1 MKPVPQKKEN
11 SSVAASEKKSGD
23 RQADKD
29 RKKDVPHPRMQFD
42 DENRVEKAK
51 KRSVVKQ
58 PEARNRVELF
68 RHLRQYEH
76 GARLIDMESK
86 YFQLGIHPAVYK
98 VLLCAFS
105 YPCPTNLKYKLIGMK
120 D

>member
-1 MKPVPQKKEN
+1 MHFPGEGSKPAGVNLTNSGKSVKAVSQKKDN
-11 SSVAASEKKSGD
+11 SSVAPSEKKSGD

-58 PEARNRVELF
+58 AEARNRVELF
-68 RHLRQYEH
+68 RHLPQYEH
-76 GARLIDMESK
+76 GARLIDLESK
-86 YFQLGIHPAVYK
+86 FFQLGVHPAVYK
-98 VLLCAFS
+98 V
-105 YPCPTNLKYKLIGMK
+105 
-120 D
+120 